1 MKFIFNEKNLKMP
14 KDAGWLLPG
23 LQVKRWFALIFFGSL
38 LMMVGAMMLFNM
50 RPIYFTMEFI
60 KGVAGHVNT
69 GIIGAAIVGIGVIL
83 FFKGWQKT
91 NLSMMDLNN
100 SSKEKGTILEALYR
114 RRKLNK
120 GPKIV
125 VIGGGTGLSMLLK
138 GVKKITN
145 NLTAIVT
152 VGDDGG
158 SSGRLREEM
167 GVLPPGDIR
176 NCIAALA
183 DDEDLV
189 TKLFQYRF
197 KTGEGLEGHSFGNL
211 FLTAL
216 CSITGDMVRAV
227 KESSNVLSIRG
238 RVLPSTLDDM
248 KLVAELEDGRIIKGE
263 SNIPEAKGKIK
274 RLFTDPEN
282 CKPLEDVI
290 MAIREADLIILGPGS
305 LYTSVIP
312 NLLINEI
319 VDEIA
324 ASKAKRIY
332 VCNIMTQPGE
342 TDNYT
347 VSNHVNA
354 IIEHAKNKKIID
366 AVLVNDSLPNNLAV
380 KYKAAN
386 SYPVK
391 LDVDNVKKTG
401 VRIVSKKLIED
412 SKEGLVRHSSNRV
425 ARAVYYWYRR
435 QMQSDR
441 GSFFSPNRID
451 TSEQKVKI

>member
-1 MKFIFNEKNLKMP
+1 MKNFLSKDIKDIKMP
-14 KDAGWLLPG
+14 KDAVWLLPG
-23 LQVKRWFALIFFGSL
+23 LQVKRWFAMIFFGSL
-38 LMMVGAMMLFNM
+38 LIILGTLIVFNM
-50 RPIYFTMEFI
+50 RPVFYTMEFVRKI
-60 KGVAGHVNT
+60 AMNINSALV
-69 GIIGAAIVGIGVIL
+69 GIAVAAIGVFV

-91 NLSMMDLNN
+91 NLSILDLHNG
-100 SSKEKGTILEALYR
+100 KEKGTILEALYR
-114 RRKLNK
+114 RRKLNR

-125 VIGGGTGLSMLLK
+125 AVGGGTGLSMLLK
-138 GVKKITN
+138 GVKRITN
-145 NLTAIVT
+145 NVTAIVT

-248 KLVAELEDGRIIKGE
+248 KLVAEMEDGRIIRGE
-263 SNIPEAKGKIK
+263 SNIPEANGKIK

-282 CKPLEDVI
+282 CRALED
-290 MAIREADLIILGPGS
+290 AILAIKQADLIILGPGS

-312 NLLINEI
+312 NLLIK
-319 VDEIA
+319 EIA
-324 ASKAKRIY
+324 QEIALSNAKKIY

-342 TDNYT
+342 TDEYN
-347 VSNHVNA
+347 VSTHLNA
-354 IIEHAKNKKIID
+354 IINHAGDKKIMD
-366 AVLVNDSLPNNLAV
+366 AVLVNDSLPQNLAG
-380 KYKAAN
+380 KYEAAN
-386 SYPVK
+386 SFPVK
-391 LDVDNVKKTG
+391 LDVENTKKIGVK
-401 VRIVSKKLIED
+401 IVSKRLIEEN
-412 SKEGLVRHSSNRV
+412 KEGLVRHSSYRV
-425 ARAVYYWYRR
+425 ARAIYHWYRK
-435 QMQSDR
+435 QQKNEK
-441 GSFFSPNRID
+441 GSLFSHNK
-451 TSEQKVKI
+451 EVQNV

>member
-1 MKFIFNEKNLKMP
+1 MKDFRKSVKMP
-14 KDAGWLLPG
+14 EDVRWLMPG
-23 LQVKRWFALIFFGSL
+23 LQVKRWFALIFLGAVLMTFGVL
-38 LMMVGAMMLFNM
+38 ILFDIK
-50 RPIYFTMEFI
+50 PVFYTMEFI
-60 KGVAGHVNT
+60 RKIAMTISTEWIAFAVVMFGAGM
-69 GIIGAAIVGIGVIL
+69 

-91 NLSMMDLNN
+91 NLSMLDGADKQSL
-100 SSKEKGTILEALYR
+100 LEILYR
-114 RRKLNK
+114 RRKLNR

-125 VIGGGTGLSMLLK
+125 AIGGGTGLSMLLRGIK
-138 GVKKITN
+138 NITN
-145 NLTAIVT
+145 NVTAVVT

-197 KTGEGLEGHSFGNL
+197 KMGEGLEGHSFGNL

-248 KLVAELEDGRIIKGE
+248 KLVAELEDGRIIHGE
-263 SNIPEAKGKIK
+263 SNIPEAHGKIK
-274 RLFTDPEN
+274 RLFTDPQN
-282 CKPLEDVI
+282 CRALADVI
-290 MAIREADLIILGPGS
+290 SAIRDAELIILGPGS

-312 NLLINEI
+312 NLLI
-319 VDEIA
+319 DEI
-324 ASKAKRIY
+324 SHEIAKSNAKKIY

-342 TDNYT
+342 TDNYS
-347 VSNHVNA
+347 VCDHINA
-354 IIEHAKNKKIID
+354 IVKHAGSRKVID
-366 AVLVNDSLPNNLAV
+366 AVLVNDFMPSNLAK
-380 KYKAAN
+380 KYQIAG

-391 LDVDNVKKTG
+391 LDFENLKKLGVKLVT
-401 VRIVSKKLIED
+401 RKLIED

-425 ARAVYYWYRR
+425 ARAIYYWFRKEHKNEKGIFSHDKDSER
-435 QMQSDR
+435 Q
-441 GSFFSPNRID
+441 GCN
-451 TSEQKVKI
+451 V

>member
-1 MKFIFNEKNLKMP
+1 MKDFRKNVKMP
-14 KDAGWLLPG
+14 EDVKWLLPG
-23 LQVKRWFALIFFGSL
+23 LQVKRWFALIFLGAI
-38 LMMVGAMMLFNM
+38 LMTLGVLILFDIK
-50 RPIYFTMEFI
+50 PVFYTMEFI
-60 KGVAGHVNT
+60 RKIAMNVSTEWIAF
-69 GIIGAAIVGIGVIL
+69 AIVMFGAGM

-91 NLSMMDLNN
+91 NLSMLDGADKQSL
-100 SSKEKGTILEALYR
+100 LENLYR
-114 RRKLNK
+114 RRKLNR

-125 VIGGGTGLSMLLK
+125 AVGGGTGLSMLLRGIK
-138 GVKKITN
+138 NITN
-145 NLTAIVT
+145 NVTAVVT

-197 KTGEGLEGHSFGNL
+197 RNGEGLEGHSFGNL

-248 KLVAELEDGRIIKGE
+248 KLVAEMEDGRIIHGE
-263 SNIPEAKGKIK
+263 SNIPEAHGKIK
-274 RLFTDPEN
+274 RLFTDPQN
-282 CKPLEDVI
+282 CHALADVI
-290 MAIREADLIILGPGS
+290 SAIREAELIILGPGS

-312 NLLINEI
+312 NLLIQEI
-319 VDEIA
+319 SHEIA
-324 ASKAKRIY
+324 KSNAKKIY

-342 TDNYT
+342 TDGYS
-347 VSNHVNA
+347 VCDHVNA
-354 IIEHAKNKKIID
+354 IMKHAGSKKVID
-366 AVLVNDSLPNNLAV
+366 AVLVNDFMPSNLAK
-380 KYKAAN
+380 KYEMAG

-391 LDVDNVKKTG
+391 LDFENLKKLGVKL
-401 VRIVSKKLIED
+401 VARKLIED

-425 ARAVYYWYRR
+425 ARAIYYWFRKEHKNEKAI
-435 QMQSDR
+435 
-441 GSFFSPNRID
+441 FSTSNK
-451 TSEQKVKI
+451 TSEKQGCNV

>member
-1 MKFIFNEKNLKMP
+1 MNKIFNKSIKIP

-23 LQVKRWFALIFFGSL
+23 LQVKRWFAMIFAGSFLIL
-38 LMMVGAMMLFNM
+38 LGTMITFNM
-50 RPIYFTMEFI
+50 RPVYFTMEFI
-60 KGVAGHVNT
+60 RKIAERAPSG
-69 GIIGAAIVGIGVIL
+69 IVGIIVGLVGVFL

-91 NLSMMDLNN
+91 NLSILDLNN
-100 SSKEKGTILEALYR
+100 GKEKETLLEALYR
-114 RRKLNK
+114 RRKLNR

-125 VIGGGTGLSMLLK
+125 AVGGGTGLSMLLK
-138 GVKKITN
+138 GIKKITN
-145 NLTAIVT
+145 NITAIVT

-197 KTGEGLEGHSFGNL
+197 KSGDGLEGHSFGNL

-248 KLVAELEDGRIIKGE
+248 KLTAELEDGRIIKGE
-263 SNIPEAKGKIK
+263 SSIPNANGKIK
-274 RLFTDPEN
+274 RLFTEPKN
-282 CKPLEDVI
+282 CKALEDVI
-290 MAIREADLIILGPGS
+290 LAIKDADLIILGPGS

-319 VDEIA
+319 SEEIA
-324 ASKAKRIY
+324 KSTAKKIY

-347 VSNHVNA
+347 VSNHINA
-354 IIEHAKNKKIID
+354 IMEHAGSKLIMD
-366 AVLVNDSLPNNLAV
+366 AVLVNNSLPENLAS
-380 KYKAAN
+380 KYEAAN
-386 SYPVK
+386 SFPVY
-391 LDVDNVKKTG
+391 LDVDNIKKSGVK
-401 VRIVSKKLIED
+401 IVSKRLIEEN
-412 SKEGLVRHSSNRV
+412 KEGLVRHSSNRV
-425 ARAVYYWYRR
+425 ARSIYHWYKR
-435 QMQSDR
+435 
-441 GSFFSPNRID
+441 
-451 TSEQKVKI
+451 TEK

>member
-1 MKFIFNEKNLKMP
+1 MSNKVMKNFRNSMRIP
-14 KDAGWLLPG
+14 DDARWLMPG
-23 LQVKRWFALIFFGSL
+23 LQVKRWFALIFLGAV
-38 LMMVGAMMLFNM
+38 LMTLGVLILFDIK
-50 RPIYFTMEFI
+50 PVFYTMEFI
-60 KGVAGHVNT
+60 RKIAMNISTEWIAFSIVMFGAGM
-69 GIIGAAIVGIGVIL
+69 

-91 NLSMMDLNN
+91 NLSMIEGIDNQSL
-100 SSKEKGTILEALYR
+100 LENLYR
-114 RRKLNK
+114 RRKLNR

-125 VIGGGTGLSMLLK
+125 AVGGGTGLSMLLK
-138 GVKKITN
+138 GIKHITN
-145 NLTAIVT
+145 NITAVVT

-183 DDEDLV
+183 GDEDLV

-248 KLVAELEDGRIIKGE
+248 KLVAEMEDGRIIHGE
-263 SNIPEAKGKIK
+263 SNIPEAHGRIK
-274 RLFTDPEN
+274 RLFTDPQT
-282 CKPLEDVI
+282 CKALDDVI
-290 MAIREADLIILGPGS
+290 EAIKDADLIILGPGS

-312 NLLINEI
+312 NLLIKEI
-319 VDEIA
+319 SEEIA
-324 ASKAKRIY
+324 KSSAKKIY

-342 TDNYT
+342 TDGYA

-354 IIEHAKNKKIID
+354 LMQHAGSRNIID
-366 AVLVNDSLPNNLAV
+366 TVLVNDFLPSNLAQ
-380 KYKAAN
+380 KYQMSG

-391 LDVDNVKKTG
+391 TDVENIKKLG
-401 VRIVSKKLIED
+401 VNIFSRKLIED

-425 ARAVYYWYRR
+425 ARAIYYWYRKEHKAEKSR
-435 QMQSDR
+435 SH
-441 GSFFSPNRID
+441 
-451 TSEQKVKI
+451 KVNNACHC

>member
-1 MKFIFNEKNLKMP
+1 MNISTEWIAFSIVMFG
-14 KDAGWLLPG
+14 AG
-23 LQVKRWFALIFFGSL
+23 
-38 LMMVGAMMLFNM
+38 M
-50 RPIYFTMEFI
+50 
-60 KGVAGHVNT
+60 
-69 GIIGAAIVGIGVIL
+69 

-91 NLSMMDLNN
+91 NLSMIEGIDNQSL
-100 SSKEKGTILEALYR
+100 LENLYR
-114 RRKLNK
+114 RRKLNR

-125 VIGGGTGLSMLLK
+125 AVGGGTGLSMLLK
-138 GVKKITN
+138 GIKHITN
-145 NLTAIVT
+145 NITAVVT

-183 DDEDLV
+183 GDEDLV

-248 KLVAELEDGRIIKGE
+248 KLVAEMEDGRIIHGE
-263 SNIPEAKGKIK
+263 SNIPEAHGRIK
-274 RLFTDPEN
+274 RLFTDPQT
-282 CKPLEDVI
+282 CKALDDVI
-290 MAIREADLIILGPGS
+290 EAIKDADLIILGPGS

-312 NLLINEI
+312 NLLIKEI
-319 VDEIA
+319 SEEIA
-324 ASKAKRIY
+324 KSSAKKIY

-342 TDNYT
+342 TDGYA

-354 IIEHAKNKKIID
+354 LMQHAGSRNIID
-366 AVLVNDSLPNNLAV
+366 TVLVNDFLPSNLAQ
-380 KYKAAN
+380 KYQMSG

-391 LDVDNVKKTG
+391 TDVEN
-401 VRIVSKKLIED
+401 IKKLGVNIF
-412 SKEGLVRHSSNRV
+412 SVRHSSNRV
-425 ARAVYYWYRR
+425 ARAIYYWYRKEHKAEKSR
-435 QMQSDR
+435 SH
-441 GSFFSPNRID
+441 
-451 TSEQKVKI
+451 KVNNACHC

>member
-1 MKFIFNEKNLKMP
+1 MKDFRKNVKMP
-14 KDAGWLLPG
+14 EDVKWLIPG
-23 LQVKRWFALIFFGSL
+23 LQVKRWFALIFLGAV
-38 LMMVGAMMLFNM
+38 LMTLGVLILFDIK
-50 RPIYFTMEFI
+50 PVFYTMEFI
-60 KGVAGHVNT
+60 RKIAMNVSTEWIAF
-69 GIIGAAIVGIGVIL
+69 AIVMFGAGM

-91 NLSMMDLNN
+91 NLSMLDGADKQSL
-100 SSKEKGTILEALYR
+100 LENLYR
-114 RRKLNK
+114 RRKLNR

-125 VIGGGTGLSMLLK
+125 AVGGGTGLSMLLRGIK
-138 GVKKITN
+138 NITN
-145 NLTAIVT
+145 NVTAVVT

-197 KTGEGLEGHSFGNL
+197 RNGEGLEGHSFGNL

-248 KLVAELEDGRIIKGE
+248 KLVAEMEDGRIIHGE
-263 SNIPEAKGKIK
+263 SNIPEAHGKIK
-274 RLFTDPEN
+274 RLFTDPQN
-282 CKPLEDVI
+282 CHALADVI
-290 MAIREADLIILGPGS
+290 SAIREAELIILGPGS

-312 NLLINEI
+312 NLLIQEI
-319 VDEIA
+319 SHEIA
-324 ASKAKRIY
+324 KSNAKKIY

-342 TDNYT
+342 TDGYS
-347 VSNHVNA
+347 VCDHVNA
-354 IIEHAKNKKIID
+354 IMKHAGSKKVID
-366 AVLVNDSLPNNLAV
+366 AVLVNDFMPSNLAK
-380 KYKAAN
+380 KYEMAG

-391 LDVDNVKKTG
+391 LDLDNLKRLGVKLVT
-401 VRIVSKKLIED
+401 RKLIED
-412 SKEGLVRHSSNRV
+412 SKEGLVRHS
-425 ARAVYYWYRR
+425 
-435 QMQSDR
+435 
-441 GSFFSPNRID
+441 
-451 TSEQKVKI
+451 

>member
-1 MKFIFNEKNLKMP
+1 MKNFRNSMKIPE
-14 KDAGWLLPG
+14 DARWLVPG
-23 LQVKRWFALIFFGSL
+23 LQVKRWFALILAGAV
-38 LMMVGAMMLFNM
+38 LMTLGVLILFDIK
-50 RPIYFTMEFI
+50 PIFYTMEFI
-60 KGVAGHVNT
+60 RNIAMNVSTEWIAF
-69 GIIGAAIVGIGVIL
+69 AIVMFGAGM

-91 NLSMMDLNN
+91 NLSIIDGSDNQSL
-100 SSKEKGTILEALYR
+100 LENLYR
-114 RRKLNK
+114 RRKLNR

-125 VIGGGTGLSMLLK
+125 AVGGGTGLSMLLK
-138 GVKKITN
+138 GIKHITN
-145 NLTAIVT
+145 NITAVVT

-167 GVLPPGDIR
+167 GILPPGDIR

-183 DDEDLV
+183 GDEDLV

-248 KLVAELEDGRIIKGE
+248 KLVAEMEDGRIIHGE
-263 SNIPEAKGKIK
+263 SNIPEAHGKIK
-274 RLFTDPEN
+274 RLFTDPQN
-282 CKPLEDVI
+282 CKALDDVI
-290 MAIREADLIILGPGS
+290 VAIKDADLIILGPGS

-312 NLLINEI
+312 NLLIKEI
-319 VDEIA
+319 SEEIA
-324 ASKAKRIY
+324 KSNAKKIY

-342 TDNYT
+342 TDSYN
-347 VSNHVNA
+347 VSDHVNA
-354 IIEHAKNKKIID
+354 LMQHAGSRKIID
-366 AVLVNDSLPNNLAV
+366 TVLVNDTLPSNLAQ
-380 KYKAAN
+380 KYQMSG

-391 LDVDNVKKTG
+391 IDTENIKKLGVK
-401 VRIVSKKLIED
+401 IFSKKLIQD

-425 ARAVYYWYRR
+425 ARAIYYWYRKEHKADKTR
-435 QMQSDR
+435 
-441 GSFFSPNRID
+441 FH
-451 TSEQKVKI
+451 KVNNECHC

>member
-1 MKFIFNEKNLKMP
+1 MKDFRKNVKMP
-14 KDAGWLLPG
+14 EDVKWLIPG
-23 LQVKRWFALIFFGSL
+23 LQVKRWFALIFLGAV
-38 LMMVGAMMLFNM
+38 LMTLGVLILFDIK
-50 RPIYFTMEFI
+50 PVFYTMEFI
-60 KGVAGHVNT
+60 RKIAMNVSTEWIAF
-69 GIIGAAIVGIGVIL
+69 AIVMFGAGM

-91 NLSMMDLNN
+91 NLSMLDGADKQSL
-100 SSKEKGTILEALYR
+100 LENLYR
-114 RRKLNK
+114 RRKLNR

-125 VIGGGTGLSMLLK
+125 AVGGGTGLSMLLRGIK
-138 GVKKITN
+138 NITN
-145 NLTAIVT
+145 NVTAVVT

-197 KTGEGLEGHSFGNL
+197 RNGEGLEGHSFGNL

-248 KLVAELEDGRIIKGE
+248 KLVAEMEDGRIIHGE
-263 SNIPEAKGKIK
+263 SNIPEAHGKIK
-274 RLFTDPEN
+274 RLFTDPQN
-282 CKPLEDVI
+282 CHALADVI
-290 MAIREADLIILGPGS
+290 SAIREAELIILGPGS

-312 NLLINEI
+312 NLLIQEI
-319 VDEIA
+319 SHEIA
-324 ASKAKRIY
+324 KSNAKKIY

-342 TDNYT
+342 TDGYS
-347 VSNHVNA
+347 VCDHVNA
-354 IIEHAKNKKIID
+354 IMKHAGSKKVID
-366 AVLVNDSLPNNLAV
+366 AVLVNDFMPSNLAK
-380 KYKAAN
+380 KYEMAG

-391 LDVDNVKKTG
+391 LDLDNLKKLGVKLVT
-401 VRIVSKKLIED
+401 RKLIED

-425 ARAVYYWYRR
+425 ARAIYYWFRKEHKNEK
-435 QMQSDR
+435 
-441 GSFFSPNRID
+441 GFFSSSNK
-451 TSEQKVKI
+451 TSEKQGCNV

>member
-1 MKFIFNEKNLKMP
+1 MTLAVLILLGVKPIF
-14 KDAGWLLPG
+14 
-23 LQVKRWFALIFFGSL
+23 
-38 LMMVGAMMLFNM
+38 
-50 RPIYFTMEFI
+50 YTMEFVRKI
-60 KGVAGHVNT
+60 ALNLST
-69 GIIGAAIVGIGVIL
+69 QWLAFAILMFGSGL
-83 FFKGWQKT
+83 FFMGWQKT
-91 NLSMMDLNN
+91 NLSIMDGNDNHSL
-100 SSKEKGTILEALYR
+100 LEILYR

-125 VIGGGTGLSMLLK
+125 AVGGGTGLSMLLRGIK
-138 GVKKITN
+138 NITN
-145 NLTAIVT
+145 NITAVVT

-238 RVLPSTLDDM
+238 RVLPATLDDM
-248 KLVAELEDGRIIKGE
+248 KLAAEIEDGRIIRGE
-263 SNIPEAKGKIK
+263 SNIPEAGGRIK
-274 RLFTDPEN
+274 RLFTEPSN
-282 CKPLEDVI
+282 CKALDDVI
-290 MAIREADLIILGPGS
+290 AAIRDAEIIILGPGS

-312 NLLINEI
+312 NLLVSEI
-319 VDEIA
+319 SDEIA
-324 ASKAKRIY
+324 KSNAKKIY

-342 TDNYT
+342 TDGYSVCDH
-347 VSNHVNA
+347 VSA
-354 IIEHAKNKKIID
+354 IIKHSKHKNIVD
-366 AVLVNDSLPNNLAV
+366 AVLVNDSMPDNIAD
-380 KYKAAN
+380 KYALSG

-391 LDVDNVKKTG
+391 SDFENLKSLG
-401 VRIVSKKLIED
+401 LSWFAKKLIED

-425 ARAVYYWYRR
+425 ARAIYYWYRKELR
-435 QMQSDR
+435 AEKGLFKR
-441 GSFFSPNRID
+441 EGKVNV
-451 TSEQKVKI
+451 SENNSKNITKV

>member
-1 MKFIFNEKNLKMP
+1 MSNKVMKNFKNNMKMP
-14 KDAGWLLPG
+14 EEARWLMPG
-23 LQVKRWFALIFFGSL
+23 LQVKRWFALIFLGAV
-38 LMMVGAMMLFNM
+38 MMTLGVLILFDIK
-50 RPIYFTMEFI
+50 PVFYTMEFI
-60 KGVAGHVNT
+60 RKIAMNISTEWVAFAVVMFGA
-69 GIIGAAIVGIGVIL
+69 GI

-91 NLSMMDLNN
+91 NLSMLDGGDNQTL
-100 SSKEKGTILEALYR
+100 LEALYR
-114 RRKLNK
+114 RRKLNR

-125 VIGGGTGLSMLLK
+125 AVGGGTGLSMLLK
-138 GVKKITN
+138 GIKHITN
-145 NLTAIVT
+145 NITAVVT

-248 KLVAELEDGRIIKGE
+248 KLVAEMEDGRIIHGE
-263 SNIPEAKGKIK
+263 SNIPEAHGKIK
-274 RLFTDPEN
+274 RLFTDPQN
-282 CKPLEDVI
+282 CKALDDVI
-290 MAIREADLIILGPGS
+290 TAIKDAELIILGPGS

-312 NLLINEI
+312 NLLIQEI
-319 VDEIA
+319 SHEIA
-324 ASKAKRIY
+324 KSNAKKIY

-342 TDNYT
+342 TDGYS
-347 VSNHVNA
+347 VSDHINA
-354 IIEHAKNKKIID
+354 LMQHAGSRKIVD
-366 AVLVNDSLPNNLAV
+366 AVLVNDFMPSNLAQ
-380 KYKAAN
+380 KYQMSG

-391 LDVDNVKKTG
+391 LDFENLKKLG
-401 VRIVSKKLIED
+401 VSLFSRKLIED
-412 SKEGLVRHSSNRV
+412 SKEGLVRHSSKRV
-425 ARAVYYWYRR
+425 ARAIY
-435 QMQSDR
+435 
-441 GSFFSPNRID
+441 
-451 TSEQKVKI
+451 

>member
-1 MKFIFNEKNLKMP
+1 MKNFRNSMKIPE
-14 KDAGWLLPG
+14 DARWLMPG
-23 LQVKRWFALIFFGSL
+23 LQVKRWFALIFAGAV
-38 LMMVGAMMLFNM
+38 LMTLGVLILFDIK
-50 RPIYFTMEFI
+50 PIFYTMEFI
-60 KGVAGHVNT
+60 RNIAMNVSTEWIAF
-69 GIIGAAIVGIGVIL
+69 AIVMFGAGM

-91 NLSMMDLNN
+91 NLSIIDGVDNQSL
-100 SSKEKGTILEALYR
+100 LENLYR
-114 RRKLNK
+114 RRKLNR

-125 VIGGGTGLSMLLK
+125 AVGGGTGLSMLLK
-138 GVKKITN
+138 GIKHITN
-145 NLTAIVT
+145 NITAVVT

-167 GVLPPGDIR
+167 GILPPGDIR

-183 DDEDLV
+183 GDEDLV

-248 KLVAELEDGRIIKGE
+248 KLVAEMEDGRIIHGE
-263 SNIPEAKGKIK
+263 SNIPEAHGKIK
-274 RLFTDPEN
+274 RLFTDPQN
-282 CKPLEDVI
+282 CKALDDVI
-290 MAIREADLIILGPGS
+290 AAIKDADLIILGPGS

-312 NLLINEI
+312 NLLIKEI
-319 VDEIA
+319 SEEIA
-324 ASKAKRIY
+324 KSNAKKIY

-342 TDNYT
+342 TDSYN
-347 VSNHVNA
+347 VSDHVNA
-354 IIEHAKNKKIID
+354 LMQHAGSRKIID
-366 AVLVNDSLPNNLAV
+366 TVLVNDTLPSNLAQ
-380 KYKAAN
+380 KYQMSG

-391 LDVDNVKKTG
+391 IDAEN
-401 VRIVSKKLIED
+401 IKKLGVKIFSRKLIQD

-425 ARAVYYWYRR
+425 ARAIYYWYRKEHKA
-435 QMQSDR
+435 DK
-441 GSFFSPNRID
+441 NR
-451 TSEQKVKI
+451 SHKVNNECHC